1 MGLAPRPVLL
11 ALAGAALSTVGCYV
25 QSIQP
30 LYTDKTIAFDAELV
44 GTWVADEDEEYVF
57 TVSDTTRGA
66 YTLLLDEGG
75 ATARFEAVLV
85 ELSEA
90 AFLDIFPETPGS
102 ESTFYLDHMLRV
114 HNILRVEMDAD
125 TLWVADFDA
134 EWLQTALDKKRV
146 KLAHVPLDGAVLL
159 TAPTAELQAFVKKY
173 AKTPE
178 AFSEPAKF
186 VRSN

>member
-11 ALAGAALSTVGCYV
+11 ALAGAGLTTLGCYV

-85 ELSEA
+85 ELGEA
-90 AFLDIFPETPGS
+90 AFLDIYPETPGS

-159 TAPTAELQAFVKKY
+159 TAPTDELQDFVKKY
-173 AKTPE
+173 AKTRE
-178 AFSEPAKF
+178 AFSEPARF